1 MHAAERNGEER
12 VRNPEGHAEDE
23 PVKVVGE
30 DEVVEKTQV
39 GPRVLVV
46 GQIGKSL
53 LTNVAVAKDGV
64 HRTRAE
70 DVGIHLLVIELWLI
84 PLRRICP
91 FLHILWLSS

>member
-1 MHAAERNGEER
+1 
-12 VRNPEGHAEDE
+12 
-23 PVKVVGE
+23 VGE

-53 LTNVAVAKDGV
+53 LTNVAVTKDGV

-70 DVGIHLLVIELWLI
+70 DVGVHLLVIELWLI
-84 PLRRICP
+84 RWRRICP
-91 FLHILWLSS
+91 FLRILWLSS